1 MSKWEA
7 WEQQIDAKIR
17 AKGRAKDLKSP
28 GKFMIAKQIYSCG
41 IQVSDISGVSFVNI
55 VLVLLC

>member
-1 MSKWEA
+1 M
-7 WEQQIDAKIR
+7 DAKIR
-17 AKGRAKDLKSP
+17 AKGAAKDLKSP
-28 GKFMIAKQIYSCG
+28 GKFMIAKQIHSCG